1 LENQEIQV
9 ANDFFDF
16 FIYED
21 RIGVLLR
28 KAGKKL
34 KLYAA
39 EYPRREQI
47 LVRGIGNV
55 TKAIT

>member
-1 LENQEIQV
+1 LENQEIQI

-21 RIGVLLR
+21 RIDVLSR
-28 KAGKKL
+28 KPGKKL

-47 LVRGIGNV
+47 LVRGILNV